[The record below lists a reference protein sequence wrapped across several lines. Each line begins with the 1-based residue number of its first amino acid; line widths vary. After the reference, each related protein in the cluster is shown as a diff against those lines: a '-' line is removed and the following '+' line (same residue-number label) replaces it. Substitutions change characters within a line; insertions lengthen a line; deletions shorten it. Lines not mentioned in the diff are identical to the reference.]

1 MELLSGWGG
10 TILYL
15 GFFFVLIYFL
25 MIRPQ
30 KKQQQKHKSL
40 VESLQTGDEVV
51 TAGGIHGLVVKK
63 KDKTVV
69 ISVDRDVNLELELTA
84 IARIIKATTVKSAAV
99 TIDGEKTD
107 FSNVE

>member
-10 TILYL
+10 TVLYL
-15 GFFFVLIYFL
+15 AFFFVLIYFL

-30 KKQQQKHKSL
+30 KKQQQQHKSL
-40 VESLQTGDEVV
+40 VDSLQTGDEVV

-63 KDKTVV
+63 KEKTVV

-84 IARIIKATTVKSAAV
+84 VARIIKATTAIEEAKTV
-99 TIDGEKTD
+99 EK
-107 FSNVE
+107 EAE

>member
-1 MELLSGWGG
+1 M
-10 TILYL
+10 
-15 GFFFVLIYFL
+15 
-25 MIRPQ
+25 
-30 KKQQQKHKSL
+30 
-40 VESLQTGDEVV
+40 
-51 TAGGIHGLVVKK
+51 

-107 FSNVE
+107 CSKVE